1 MNLVLTH
8 TRFLFLETVRVP
20 IAVIGTMLFPALS
33 LLFFVVPQGSV
44 AGDPVVATA
53 AAGQLS
59 LFAVVSVCLF
69 QFGVGVSEDRST
81 PWDPFVRT
89 LPAGAAPRMAGRMLN
104 GILFGLLGVLP
115 VVVLAALLTEAS
127 VTLSRLLLGMAALA
141 VAAVPFLG
149 MGLAMGYSLPVKAS
163 VPVAQVV
170 LFPMAFGGGL
180 FLPPEI
186 FPEWLDRVSQ
196 VLPTR
201 AGRDIVVPAL
211 VGGDVPAR
219 AVVVLVVWAVAAA
232 ALAAWAYRRDEGR
245 RFR

>member
-1 MNLVLTH
+1 MSLVLTH

-33 LLFFVVPQGSV
+33 LLFFVVPQDSV
-44 AGDPVVATA
+44 SSDPAVATA

-81 PWDPFVRT
+81 PWDPYVRT

-115 VVVLAALLTEAS
+115 VAVLAALLTQAS
-127 VTLSRLLLGMAALA
+127 VTLPRLLLGALALA

-149 MGLAMGYSLPVKAS
+149 IGLAMGYSLPVKAS

-180 FLPPEI
+180 FLPPET
-186 FPEWLDRVSQ
+186 FPDWLDRVSQ

-219 AVVVLVVWAVAAA
+219 AVVVLAVW
-232 ALAAWAYRRDEGR
+232 ALAAASLAAWSYRRDEGR
-245 RFR
+245 HFR